1 MKSLF
6 SIAIVGVFV
15 LSHFSCKKI
24 LLAQYGV
31 KQPKIE
37 SYASL
42 SNFLEKQDIRTKELY
57 GFADTTAFYAKLR
70 MDGFSAPESY
80 FFNKNG
86 YFVPYKPAAKSCN
99 ASVSPFLDNMATNFN
114 TLPCD
119 SSRHLTRELG
129 YLVNLK
135 TQQKVRLTDLPE
147 SDVYV
152 VMYCAKYIGKV
163 NKEKI
168 WDWLAHIETIQSK
181 TKFKITPILVSA
193 DYLDFWHIT
202 QKDIPKFA
210 F

>member
-1 MKSLF
+1 M
-6 SIAIVGVFV
+6 GVFM
-15 LSHFSCKKI
+15 LSHLSCKRI

-42 SNFLEKQDIRTKELY
+42 SSFLEKQNIRTKELY
-57 GFADTTAFYAKLR
+57 GFADTGKLYAKMKL
-70 MDGFSAPESY
+70 GEVGIPEAY

-119 SSRHLTRELG
+119 SSRHLTKELG

-135 TQQKVRLTDLPE
+135 TQQKVQLTDLPE
-147 SDVYV
+147 SDVYA

-163 NKEKI
+163 NKDKI
-168 WDWLAHIETIQSK
+168 WDWLAHIEMIQSK
-181 TKFKITPILVSA
+181 TKFKITPVLVSV

-202 QKDIPKFA
+202 QKDIPKFN